1 MPQISEITDAMTP
14 MQLEASEESS
24 LQVSTTS
31 PEVVAASHSRA
42 LQVRKSNTKG
52 SGSGSRTSS
61 NSSSSG
67 RPPIAR
73 SHRGQGSEMPIRP
86 VQLNQQLNQHA
97 EIHEHDQRSVHVLQQ
112 EVHQHDQRTVVVDN
126 RSLQVGI
133 DPIIAQQREDA
144 LRGEAIQVVS
154 QLQSQNQ
161 QLERSATERESAL
174 RAEAL
179 GAVSQLQSEKQ
190 QLERNA
196 SQAIHQIE
204 SSASTRMNQM
214 EQSFILQLSQADETN
229 RQLMQQLEL
238 QSQQIEEQKQ
248 REEELRNIVMQMQN
262 QLVVA
267 KHAPPTIAPVVR
279 ESRNG
284 ADDTSVDVAE
294 LMNDVRQLRE
304 ELRVMKQISSVPVA
318 TYAMTPNASHVQLPQ
333 PIAPPALSPVSAC
346 AGFPPSGS
354 GTPRALKVHSS
365 DRDFWSMSTPTGGSN
380 FPPKGSI
387 IR

>member
-14 MQLEASEESS
+14 MQLDVSEESS

-42 LQVRKSNTKG
+42 LQVRKSNTKS

-73 SHRGQGSEMPIRP
+73 SHRGQGSEVPIMP
-86 VQLNQQLNQHA
+86 VQLNQQLNQQV
-97 EIHEHDQRSVHVLQQ
+97 ETHEHDQRSVHVLQQ

-126 RSLQVGI
+126 RSIQVGI
-133 DPIIAQQREDA
+133 DPAIAQQREDA
-144 LRGEAIQVVS
+144 LRGEAFQVVS

-161 QLERSATERESAL
+161 HLERTASERESAV

-190 QLERNA
+190 QLERDA
-196 SQAIHQIE
+196 SQTIHPIE

-214 EQSFILQLSQADETN
+214 EQSFILQLSRADEMN

-248 REEELRNIVMQMQN
+248 REEDLRNIVMQMQN

-267 KHAPPTIAPVVR
+267 KHAPSTITPVVQD
-279 ESRNG
+279 SRNG
-284 ADDTSVDVAE
+284 ADDNSVDVAE
-294 LMNDVRQLRE
+294 LMNDVRQPRE
-304 ELRVMKQISSVPVA
+304 ELRVMKLYMYLFMCVFIDL
-318 TYAMTPNASHVQLPQ
+318 NL
-333 PIAPPALSPVSAC
+333 L
-346 AGFPPSGS
+346 
-354 GTPRALKVHSS
+354 
-365 DRDFWSMSTPTGGSN
+365 
-380 FPPKGSI
+380 
-387 IR
+387 